1 MMTVTFFLNID
12 KGRTFWIVLAILN
25 MIWIS
30 NNLLCRLK
38 KNEDIACEVLMEI
51 FKEKYG
57 DKIFLIDKI
66 NEAKKNGEEILL
78 SNGVIL
84 DFSDYTISRIE

>member
-1 MMTVTFFLNID
+1 MKKWLC
-12 KGRTFWIVLAILN
+12 KLA
-25 MIWIS
+25 
-30 NNLLCRLK
+30 NNYLK

-51 FKEKYG
+51 FKEKCG

-66 NEAKKNGEEILL
+66 DEAKKNGEEILL
-78 SNGVIL
+78 SNGIIL

>member
-1 MMTVTFFLNID
+1 MKSRFYQGEKHMKKWLC
-12 KGRTFWIVLAILN
+12 KLA
-25 MIWIS
+25 
-30 NNLLCRLK
+30 NNYLK

-66 NEAKKNGEEILL
+66 DEAKKNGEEILL
-78 SNGVIL
+78 SNGIIL
-84 DFSDYTISRIE
+84 DFSDYTISRI